1 MNKLKRRNFVQEF
14 SLRINRAAV
23 FTDRR
28 LEEKKAIKSTRK
40 ILRTNIAIMAISFKP
55 VSF

>member
-14 SLRINRAAV
+14 SLPINRAAV

-28 LEEKKAIKSTRK
+28 LEEKKGYQKHKKDLKNEYR
-40 ILRTNIAIMAISFKP
+40 NYGDQF
-55 VSF
+55 

>member
-28 LEEKKAIKSTRK
+28 LEEKKRLSKAQERS
-40 ILRTNIAIMAISFKP
+40 
-55 VSF
+55 

>member
-28 LEEKKAIKSTRK
+28 LEEKKGYQKHKKDLKNEYRAYGDQ
-40 ILRTNIAIMAISFKP
+40 F
-55 VSF
+55 

>member
-28 LEEKKAIKSTRK
+28 LEEKKGYQKHKKVTVNYSVLSPNPLI
-40 ILRTNIAIMAISFKP
+40 
-55 VSF
+55 